1 MSEVKVTTL
10 GNGLRVAVDEM
21 PEVESASLGIWVAC
35 GTRHE
40 SAELNGMAHMLE
52 HMAFKGTKTRN
63 ARAIAEEI
71 ENVGGSLNAYTGREI
86 TAYHA
91 SVLKEDV
98 ALGIEMISDILR
110 NSVFDPDELQRER
123 GVILQE
129 IGQALDTPDDLI
141 FDQFQETALPGQ
153 PLGRPVLGTA
163 DSVEAIG
170 RDDLFAYLA
179 RHYTASNMVL
189 SAAGRVEQAQIL
201 DLAEKHFGS
210 VPRTPANAIAP
221 TPLRYVGGD
230 GRETRVLEQAHLV
243 LGCEGIGYRD
253 PDYFALAIYSTLFGG
268 GMSSR
273 LFQRIRE
280 ERGLVYGIHCF
291 NTAYADG
298 GLFGIYAGTGEDDLA
313 ELVPAVCEE
322 FVGVADTVHE
332 AELVRARNQIKA
344 GTLMALESSGA
355 RCEQAARHL
364 IVHGRSIPYAEIVA
378 RIEAVDQDAVRRVAR
393 RLLKGELTLAA
404 LGPID
409 GLEPLDK
416 IASRLAA

>member
-1 MSEVKVTTL
+1 M
-10 GNGLRVAVDEM
+10 
-21 PEVESASLGIWVAC
+21 
-35 GTRHE
+35 
-40 SAELNGMAHMLE
+40 
-52 HMAFKGTKTRN
+52 
-63 ARAIAEEI
+63 
-71 ENVGGSLNAYTGREI
+71 
-86 TAYHA
+86 
-91 SVLKEDV
+91 
-98 ALGIEMISDILR
+98 ALGIEMVSDILR

-163 DSVEAIG
+163 TTVEAIG

-179 RHYTASNMVL
+179 RHYTAGNMVL
-189 SAAGRVEQAQIL
+189 SAAGRVEHDQIV

-210 VPRTPANAIAP
+210 VPRTPVSAAQP
-221 TPLRYVGGD
+221 VPLAYVGGD
-230 GRETRVLEQAHLV
+230 GREQRVLEQAHLV

-322 FVGVADTVHE
+322 FVTVADTLNE
-332 AELVRARNQIKA
+332 QELVRARNQIKA

-364 IVHGRSIPYAEIVA
+364 IVHGRTIPYAEIVS

-393 RLLKGELTLAA
+393 RLLQGELTLAA
-404 LGPID
+404 LGPIH
-409 GLEPLDK
+409 GLESLDK
-416 IASRLAA
+416 IALRLAA

>member
-1 MSEVKVTTL
+1 MSDVKVTTL
-10 GNGLRVAVDEM
+10 ANGLRVAVDPM

-40 SAELNGMAHMLE
+40 NAELNGMAHMLE
-52 HMAFKGTKTRN
+52 HMAFKGTRTRS

-98 ALGIEMISDILR
+98 ALGVEMISDILR

-129 IGQALDTPDDLI
+129 IGQALDTPDDVI

-163 DSVEAIG
+163 ASVEAIG

-189 SAAGRVEQAQIL
+189 SAAGRVEHDHIV
-201 DLAEKHFGS
+201 DLANKHFGS
-210 VPRTPANAIAP
+210 VPRTPANAEAP
-221 TPLRYVGGD
+221 VPLRYVGGD
-230 GRETRVLEQAHLV
+230 GREARVLEQAHLV

-253 PDYFALAIYSTLFGG
+253 PDYFALAVYSTLFGG

-291 NTAYADG
+291 NTAYGDG
-298 GLFGIYAGTGEDDLA
+298 GLFGIYAG
-313 ELVPAVCEE
+313 
-322 FVGVADTVHE
+322 VASTLSE

-364 IVHGRSIPYAEIVA
+364 IIHGRTIPYAEIVA
-378 RIEAVDQDAVRRVAR
+378 RIEAVDQEAVRRVAR
-393 RLLKGELTLAA
+393 RLLQGELTLAA

-409 GLEPLDK
+409 ELESLDR
-416 IASRLAA
+416 IAARLAA

>member
-1 MSEVKVTTL
+1 M
-10 GNGLRVAVDEM
+10 LRDVGKAADEERGVGRVGDGYVAVDILADILI
-21 PEVESASLGIWVAC
+21 ESAFD
-35 GTRHE
+35 E
-40 SAELNGMAHMLE
+40 EELE
-52 HMAFKGTKTRN
+52 
-63 ARAIAEEI
+63 
-71 ENVGGSLNAYTGREI
+71 RE
-86 TAYHA
+86 
-91 SVLKEDV
+91 K
-98 ALGIEMISDILR
+98 
-110 NSVFDPDELQRER
+110 N
-123 GVILQE
+123 VILQE
-129 IGQALDTPDDLI
+129 IGQALDTPDDII

-163 DSVEAIG
+163 ATVEAIG

-189 SAAGRVEQAQIL
+189 SAAGRVEHDRIV

-210 VPRTPANAIAP
+210 VPRTPANAEQP
-221 TPLRYVGGD
+221 VPLAYVGGD

-253 PDYFALAIYSTLFGG
+253 PDYFALAVYSTLFGG

-313 ELVPAVCEE
+313 ELVPAVCDE
-322 FVGVADTVHE
+322 FVGVAETLNE

-364 IVHGRSIPYAEIVA
+364 IVHGRPIPYAEVVA

-393 RLLKGELTLAA
+393 RLLQGKLTLAA

-409 GLEPLDK
+409 GLEPLDR
-416 IASRLAA
+416 IAARLAA

>member
-1 MSEVKVTTL
+1 M
-10 GNGLRVAVDEM
+10 VA
-21 PEVESASLGIWVAC
+21 
-35 GTRHE
+35 
-40 SAELNGMAHMLE
+40 
-52 HMAFKGTKTRN
+52 
-63 ARAIAEEI
+63 
-71 ENVGGSLNAYTGREI
+71 
-86 TAYHA
+86 
-91 SVLKEDV
+91 
-98 ALGIEMISDILR
+98 DILR

-129 IGQALDTPDDLI
+129 IGQALDTPDDLV
-141 FDQFQETALPGQ
+141 FDQFQLTAFPGQ

-163 DSVEAIG
+163 ETVEAIG
-170 RDDLFAYLA
+170 RDDLFAFLA

-189 SAAGRVEQAQIL
+189 SAAGRVEN
-201 DLAEKHFGS
+201 
-210 VPRTPANAIAP
+210 T
-221 TPLRYVGGD
+221 
-230 GRETRVLEQAHLV
+230 HLV
-243 LGCEGIGYRD
+243 LGCQGIGYRD

-322 FVGVADTVHE
+322 FAGVADTLSE

-355 RCEQAARHL
+355 RSEQAARHL
-364 IVHGRSIPYAEIVA
+364 IIHGRPIPYAEIVT
-378 RIEAVDQDAVRRVAR
+378 RIEAVDQAAVQRVAR
-393 RLLKGELTLAA
+393 RLLQGELTLAA

-409 GLEPLDK
+409 ELEPLDK
-416 IASRLAA
+416 IAARLAA